1 MLSVVAKFLLV
12 ATSLSPVLGAVAIR
26 QATQGSSCTS
36 TSWIW
41 WLIVAIV
48 LILLCKGLL
57 AYAEK
62 NAQRCTLHFVQ
73 FERKDQEALTFLF
86 IYLLPF
92 LRSDDLA
99 LSTDWIMTAYVL
111 SIIVV
116 CIIYSGAFHFNPVMQ
131 WLGYRF
137 FAVRDSNGVSILL
150 ISKKNLQRPR
160 KDVDAVMLAPNVYLQ
175 LGESDV

>member
-26 QATQGSSCTS
+26 QATQEMPWTC
-36 TSWIW
+36 WIW
-41 WLIVAIV
+41 WLIAGMV

-57 AYAEK
+57 AYAER
-62 NAQRCTLHFVQ
+62 NAQRCIFHLVQ
-73 FERKDQEALTFLF
+73 FERKDQEVLTFLF

-99 LSTDWIMTAYVL
+99 FFTDWIMSIYVL
-111 SIIVV
+111 LIIIA
-116 CIIYSGAFHFNPVMQ
+116 CIVYSGAFHFNPVMQ
-131 WLGYRF
+131 LLGYRF

-150 ISKKNLQRPR
+150 ISKNNLRRPR
-160 KDVDAVMLAPNVYLQ
+160 KDIGAVRLAPNVYLQ
-175 LGESDV
+175 IGEPDA